1 MISHREPCSS
11 TCFDRSTAMLLRT
24 VDVEKLV
31 DDQHSV
37 RSIWALV
44 GRLELRLYHAR
55 IAAVEGGWRSFNSP
69 RRFGWPTFA
78 VLVLQ
83 RWDIL
88 LLGCPDFDSSS
99 AFLLHPLFSRFS
111 IFQPPAPADTRHPA
125 ANKPL
130 KIIIDK
136 LYQCAIMASL
146 GRQDSSSYPP

>member
-1 MISHREPCSS
+1 MISHERPVPRLVSI
-11 TCFDRSTAMLLRT
+11 DRRQMLLRT

-44 GRLELRLYHAR
+44 GRLELRLYHAQ

-88 LLGCPDFDSSS
+88 LLGCPDFDSFS
-99 AFLLHPLFSRFS
+99 AFLLHTLFSRFS
-111 IFQPPAPADTRHPA
+111 SFQPPTPAGTRHPA

-136 LYQCAIMASL
+136 LYHYAIIGSL
-146 GRQDSSSYPP
+146 GR

>member
-69 RRFGWPTFA
+69 RRFGWPTY
-78 VLVLQ
+78 
-83 RWDIL
+83 
-88 LLGCPDFDSSS
+88 SSY
-99 AFLLHPLFSRFS
+99 AFLLHTLSPGFPLSHPPP
-111 IFQPPAPADTRHPA
+111 QPPPA
-125 ANKPL
+125 
-130 KIIIDK
+130 
-136 LYQCAIMASL
+136 
-146 GRQDSSSYPP
+146 